1 MQEPIGIGPERLTR
15 LRETFGQDIEL
26 VSDDGGTESFR
37 ILAEYRLNGREYAAL
52 QTPAMR
58 KEDEIAFFRVTLED
72 GGGLGLASIDDEDE
86 WETAAEGYDEL
97 LFESGAKE

>member
-1 MQEPIGIGPERLTR
+1 LEPISIGPERLSR
-15 LRETFGQDIEL
+15 LRELYGQHIEL
-26 VSDDGGTESFR
+26 VSDDGSSESFR
-37 ILAEYRLNGREYAAL
+37 VLAEYRLNGREYAAL

-58 KEDEIAFFRVTLED
+58 KEDDIAFFRVTEEE
-72 GGGLGLASIDDEDE
+72 GGSLGLSSIDDEDE